1 MHWGINGV
9 PVTRPTLYFSPLWKS
24 TFSQTPKYEWPKIA
38 AETRTLP
45 SNSREACARRLVGPP
60 WYIAQ
65 SGLLLLRQPALY
77 SCANSYYLPSCY
89 NPVLPSWPV
98 CPCAQCPA
106 NFYSRSSVLSPDTSA
121 NHNTAAVFSFSPK
134 QTYIRVAGSC
144 TAVNLKFQII
154 TNYQRAAQ
162 KQQKYVSQICWD
174 TTLQV
179 RPQLP
184 QCPTICSSSD
194 PNDAQK
200 LLTIGKLEFA
210 ALEDVWWMF
219 GCLV

>member
-1 MHWGINGV
+1 MPAGWWVRLGISLRVACCCVNQHCTAVQIPIICPPATIQHCLPGLCAPV
-9 PVTRPTLYFSPLWKS
+9 PL
-24 TFSQTPKYEWPKIA
+24 
-38 AETRTLP
+38 
-45 SNSREACARRLVGPP
+45 
-60 WYIAQ
+60 
-65 SGLLLLRQPALY
+65 
-77 SCANSYYLPSCY
+77 
-89 NPVLPSWPV
+89 
-98 CPCAQCPA
+98 CPA

>member
-1 MHWGINGV
+1 MV
-9 PVTRPTLYFSPLWKS
+9 YRS
-24 TFSQTPKYEWPKIA
+24 EWPA
-38 AETRTLP
+38 AASTSTVQLCKFLL
-45 SNSREACARRLVGPP
+45 SA
-60 WYIAQ
+60 
-65 SGLLLLRQPALY
+65 LLLLSSTAFLACVPLCPVPSKFLFSLFCIVTRHLSQSQY
-77 SCANSYYLPSCY
+77 S
-89 NPVLPSWPV
+89 
-98 CPCAQCPA
+98 
-106 NFYSRSSVLSPDTSA
+106 SSVFFLSKTNVYS
-121 NHNTAAVFSFSPK
+121 H
-134 QTYIRVAGSC
+134 SC
-144 TAVNLKFQII
+144 TVVNLKFQII

-200 LLTIGKLEFA
+200 LLTIGKSEFA

>member
-1 MHWGINGV
+1 MV
-9 PVTRPTLYFSPLWKS
+9 YRS
-24 TFSQTPKYEWPKIA
+24 EWPA
-38 AETRTLP
+38 AASTSTVQLCKFLL
-45 SNSREACARRLVGPP
+45 SA
-60 WYIAQ
+60 
-65 SGLLLLRQPALY
+65 LLLLSSTAFLACVPL
-77 SCANSYYLPSCY
+77 C
-89 NPVLPSWPV
+89 PV
-98 CPCAQCPA
+98 CPA